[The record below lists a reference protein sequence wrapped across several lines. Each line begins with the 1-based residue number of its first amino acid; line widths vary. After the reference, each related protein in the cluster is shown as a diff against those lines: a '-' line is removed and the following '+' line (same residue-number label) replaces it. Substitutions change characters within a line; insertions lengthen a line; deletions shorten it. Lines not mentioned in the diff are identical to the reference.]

1 MAQGN
6 AFTIELANGASFLA
20 RFKMRRAGLALQ
32 AKRLEKE
39 IAGEIAEAARDFV
52 AVDTGRTKENIRVGR
67 RMGGTAVIADRGGVR
82 PEVPIYLELGTYK
95 MAARPFL
102 KPAADLVMASRGLRR
117 AVTRVG
123 GLLPPVT

>member
-1 MAQGN
+1 MAGN
-6 AFTIELANGASFLA
+6 AFTVELANGASFLA

-39 IAGEIAEAARDFV
+39 VADDIAAAARDFV
-52 AVDTGRTKENIRVGR
+52 AVETGKTKENIRTGR
-67 RMGGTAVIADRGGVR
+67 RMGGTAVIADRGGDK

-95 MAARPFL
+95 MAARPFMR
-102 KPAADLVMASRGLRR
+102 PAADLVMASRGLSR
-117 AVTRVG
+117 AAKRIG